1 MRSPFNRYL
10 VFTAILALCFAKP
23 LFELLR
29 QALRHD
35 LFSHALLVLVISGCL
50 IWMRRNRLAGAVGG
64 VRWPGVVLGLAG
76 LGLLA
81 ESSRDAGLGLATPV
95 DSLAAQILSFCLL
108 VWGGGFLFVG
118 SRMMRAVAF
127 PALFLLFAVP
137 LPTGLVD
144 VLERAL
150 QHASAETAFSF
161 IKLTGTPVYRE
172 GLVFQF
178 PGIAI
183 AVGKEC
189 SGIRSSLVLFITALL
204 VGHLFLHRA
213 WTRLLLAAVVVP
225 LGIVRNAFRILV
237 ISMLT
242 VHVDSSYIHSPLHR
256 QGGPVFFLLSLIP
269 FSLILF
275 CLVRIEM
282 WADRSRSKSRGEQRP
297 DVCEERTDSR

>member
-10 VFTAILALCFAKP
+10 VFAAILALCFAKP

-127 PALFLLFAVP
+127 PALFLMFAVP

-144 VLERAL
+144 VLERTL

-183 AVGKEC
+183 TVGKEC

-204 VGHLFLHRA
+204 VGHLYLRRA
-213 WTRLLLAAVVVP
+213 WSRLLLAAVVVP

-237 ISMLT
+237 ISMLA
-242 VHVDSSYIHSPLHR
+242 VHVDISYIYSPLHR

-275 CLVRIEM
+275 CLVRIEK

-297 DVCEERTDSR
+297 DVSEERTDSR